1 MTAMKP
7 RILASAVLAICTA
20 TPALAGTHALL
31 PPQSGD
37 MVPTTLLARSTTS
50 HLTAARAAL
59 PRAHVEQ
66 TPLSVNWPLAHDA
79 TLQPQPQTFA
89 RSSREYWRDVSASEL
104 QQGLKLPLSAPGAI
118 IRLSPG
124 DRTVGKLDPAGVH
137 LQLGRQ
143 SLNANS
149 ASSRVADA
157 ASLHAAGMDVP
168 AASMVMQLKPELGT
182 GVATLQVPAAR
193 GRYVVHVFEPQSP
206 FTATA
211 RADRGDLLQG
221 QSVHVRV
228 ALQDAGREI
237 PLKSVGGLLRAPD
250 GSTTTLSFRRQ
261 ADGSFTADAR
271 PLSIPATPGLWEVHS
286 FTMGRD
292 SAGNEIRRD
301 TTTVFA
307 AALPDARLNGLAHT
321 ARAADRG
328 IDIALGVTAKGASR
342 YAVSAVLY
350 GRGADGQMVPAAFA
364 QSAAWMRPG
373 NGTLT
378 LHYDA
383 SSLQGVGA
391 PYELRDLRLQDQPA
405 VSLLERR
412 AVAMRFIAP

>member
-1 MTAMKP
+1 MKP
-7 RILASAVLAICTA
+7 RILASALLAVCTA
-20 TPALAGTHALL
+20 TPALAATQALL

-37 MVPTTLLARSTTS
+37 MVPTTLLARNAAAR
-50 HLTAARAAL
+50 LTAASAAT
-59 PRAHVEQ
+59 PRMHVER
-66 TPLSVNWPLAHDA
+66 TPLSVNWPLPHDDA
-79 TLQPQPQTFA
+79 LQAQPQAFA

-124 DRTVGKLDPAGVH
+124 DRTVGKLDPAGVR
-137 LQLGRQ
+137 LLLGRQ
-143 SLNANS
+143 SLTANS
-149 ASSRVADA
+149 ASSQVADA
-157 ASLHAAGMDVP
+157 ASLRAAGMDVP

-182 GVATLQVPAAR
+182 GVATLQVPAAS

-228 ALQDAGREI
+228 ALQEQDREI
-237 PLKSVGGLLRAPD
+237 PLSSAGGLLRAPD
-250 GSTTTLSFRRQ
+250 GTTTPLDFRRQ
-261 ADGSFTADAR
+261 ADGSFTVDAR
-271 PLSIPATPGLWEVHS
+271 PRSIPAMPGLWEVHS
-286 FTMGRD
+286 FTVGKD
-292 SAGNEIRRD
+292 GAGNEIRRD

-307 AALPDARLNGLAHT
+307 AALPDARLSGLART

-328 IDIALGVTAKGASR
+328 IDIALGVTARAASR

-350 GRGADGQMVPAAFA
+350 GRGASGQMVPAAFA
-364 QSAAWMRPG
+364 QSAAWMPAGSGR
-373 NGTLT
+373 LT
-378 LHYDA
+378 LHYDP
-383 SSLQGVGA
+383 SSLQGISA

-405 VSLLERR
+405 VGLLERR

>member
-1 MTAMKP
+1 MKP
-7 RILASAVLAICTA
+7 RILASALLAICTA
-20 TPALAGTHALL
+20 TPALASTQALL
-31 PPQSGD
+31 PPQPGD
-37 MVPTTLLARSTTS
+37 MVPATLLARTASR
-50 HLTAARAAL
+50 LTAARAAI
-59 PRAHVEQ
+59 PRAHVER
-66 TPLSVNWPLAHDA
+66 TPLSVNWPLPHDA
-79 TLQPQPQTFA
+79 ALQPQPQAFA

-124 DRTVGKLDPAGVH
+124 DRTVGKLDPAGVR

-143 SLNANS
+143 SLTASS
-149 ASSRVADA
+149 ASSQVADT

-182 GVATLQVPAAR
+182 GTATLQVPAAR
-193 GRYVVHVFEPQSP
+193 GRYVVHVFEPRSP

-211 RADRGDLLQG
+211 RADRSDMLQG

-237 PLKSVGGLLRAPD
+237 PLNSAGGLLRAPD
-250 GSTTTLSFRRQ
+250 GSSTPLDFRRQ

-271 PLSIPATPGLWEVHS
+271 PRSIPATPGLWEVHS

-292 SAGNEIRRD
+292 GAGNEVRRD

-307 AALPDARLNGLAHT
+307 AALPDARLSGLART

-328 IDIALGVTAKGASR
+328 IDIMLGVTAQGASR

-364 QSAAWMRPG
+364 QSAAWMQPG

-391 PYELRDLRLQDQPA
+391 PFELRDLRLQDQPA
-405 VSLLERR
+405 VGLLERR
-412 AVAMRFIAP
+412 AMAMRFIAP